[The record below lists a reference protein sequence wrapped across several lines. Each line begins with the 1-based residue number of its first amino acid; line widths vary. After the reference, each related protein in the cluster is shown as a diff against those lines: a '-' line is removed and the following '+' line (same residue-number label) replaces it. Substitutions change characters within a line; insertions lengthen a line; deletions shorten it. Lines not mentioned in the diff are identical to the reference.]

1 MHKRKSKLVT
11 IQVTRM
17 TYRHL
22 CDMAWQ
28 AGLAWPGMV
37 VDKMIRTYCTARH
50 DEQEVRRGDRRR
62 GHVDPR

>member
-1 MHKRKSKLVT
+1 MKTKKNRRKLET

-37 VDKMIRTYCTARH
+37 VDKMVRNYCTARR
-50 DEQEVRRGDRRR
+50 EETGSRRG
-62 GHVDPR
+62 GHADPR

>member
-1 MHKRKSKLVT
+1 MKAKKHKRKLET

-37 VDKMIRTYCTARH
+37 VDKMVRTYCTARR
-50 DEQEVRRGDRRR
+50 EETG
-62 GHVDPR
+62 